1 MQWNPGNATGPS
13 GDPKNSMDDAGAI
26 TVLSKEP
33 WLKVRIDGKEGWIHS
48 QEDFDA
54 LGMPQDQ

>member
-1 MQWNPGNATGPS
+1 
-13 GDPKNSMDDAGAI
+13 MDDAGSI
-26 TVLSKEP
+26 GVLSKEP

-54 LGMPQDQ
+54 LGMPSDQ

>member
-1 MQWNPGNATGPS
+1 
-13 GDPKNSMDDAGAI
+13 MDDAGTIA
-26 TVLSKEP
+26 VLSKEP

-54 LGMPQDQ
+54 LGMPSDQ